1 MRRNPIEVDM
11 SMRRMG
17 KGKEQTPRLY
27 RGYQDRIQLILEHR
41 SDVNLTILDYGDVID
56 DPVAAFEAL
65 AGNGFPIN
73 PELASAVV
81 DDKLYRNRAKPNL

>member
-17 KGKEQTPRLY
+17 KGEGQTPRLY
-27 RGYQDRIQLILEHR
+27 QGYQDRIQIILENR
-41 SDVNLTILDYGDVID
+41 SDVKLNILHYADVID
-56 DPVAAFEAL
+56 DPVSAFEML

-73 PELASAVV
+73 TEAAAAVV
-81 DDKLYRNRAKPNL
+81 DKNLYRNRADSNL